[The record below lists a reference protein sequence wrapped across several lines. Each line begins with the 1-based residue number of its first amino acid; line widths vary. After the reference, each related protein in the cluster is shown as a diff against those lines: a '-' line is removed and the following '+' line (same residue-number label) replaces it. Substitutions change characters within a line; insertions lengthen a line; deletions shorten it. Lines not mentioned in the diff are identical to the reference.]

1 MSSER
6 YFFILFQKKHLTSLV
21 LLLFVY
27 QGDLLETNL
36 YRVLYFASITSLPYQ
51 QFDQRETVRF
61 FVHIHSPYHEF
72 LPIKVVGKAVV
83 PAAGDGS
90 PHFRK
95 FTRSSTAA
103 SAIAARGTATVE
115 SEL

>member
-1 MSSER
+1 MWNGIPLQNGTACTEQSEEKNNAQHE
-6 YFFILFQKKHLTSLV
+6 IHI
-21 LLLFVY
+21 
-27 QGDLLETNL
+27 D
-36 YRVLYFASITSLPYQ
+36 RVIDQ